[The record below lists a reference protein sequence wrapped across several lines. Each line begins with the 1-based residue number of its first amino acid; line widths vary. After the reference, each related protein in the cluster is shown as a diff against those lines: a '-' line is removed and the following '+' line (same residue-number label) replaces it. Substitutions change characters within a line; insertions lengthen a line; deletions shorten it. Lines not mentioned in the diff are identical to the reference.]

1 MTQAV
6 VVEGDRRGERS
17 TLINAAIIIIIGVL
31 TTTLAQ
37 PQLLGRIPIQNLL
50 KNSLHVGRSANA
62 FFMFI
67 IGLPWYFKPIAG
79 VLTDA
84 FPVLGSRRR
93 SYILLSGALATVS
106 WIALAFT
113 PHAYAPM
120 LWVCLILSVFMV
132 IASCVIGA
140 YMVEVA
146 QTIGASGRLS
156 ALRNFV
162 QQTCYLIQGPTA
174 GYLAAAAFGVTC
186 FACGGVM
193 FLIVPATLLLM
204 RETPTHVDSGAMLS
218 NAGRQVLT
226 AFSSKYM
233 WAAIGLMALFYFAP
247 GLYTATFYKQQN
259 DLGLNTQTQGF
270 LTLLSGVGGIGASL
284 LYGLVCRRF
293 RLRTL
298 LVVCLL
304 AGTAAN
310 MGYLFYTSL
319 WNAEIVETF
328 NGFGYIL
335 AELALMDLAVR
346 ATPPGCEGMSFSLMM
361 SVRNIGILGMD
372 PAGSA
377 LLDHHIVN
385 FNGLVIVNGL
395 TTLAAVPLVFLLPR
409 LLVRAKDAE
418 APSEPAAPRPD
429 VQA

>member
-1 MTQAV
+1 
-6 VVEGDRRGERS
+6 
-17 TLINAAIIIIIGVL
+17 
-31 TTTLAQ
+31 
-37 PQLLGRIPIQNLL
+37 
-50 KNSLHVGRSANA
+50 
-62 FFMFI
+62 
-67 IGLPWYFKPIAG
+67 
-79 VLTDA
+79 
-84 FPVLGSRRR
+84 
-93 SYILLSGALATVS
+93 
-106 WIALAFT
+106 
-113 PHAYAPM
+113 
-120 LWVCLILSVFMV
+120 
-132 IASCVIGA
+132 
-140 YMVEVA
+140 
-146 QTIGASGRLS
+146 
-156 ALRNFV
+156 
-162 QQTCYLIQGPTA
+162 
-174 GYLAAAAFGVTC
+174 
-186 FACGGVM
+186 
-193 FLIVPATLLLM
+193 
-204 RETPTHVDSGAMLS
+204 
-218 NAGRQVLT
+218 
-226 AFSSKYM
+226 
-233 WAAIGLMALFYFAP
+233 MALFYFAP